1 MSWLPVL
8 TSVLL
13 VLNGIRQSQ
22 KSEWKTRRHVLWL
35 YCMIAK
41 GSFHSTQN
49 SGNFSCYIK
58 WKRSFWFGPTRI
70 FRTSFEGGPIW
81 LVWSFWP
88 DRNVPFHST
97 KLLSRVLLF
106 YVLLTRTITKCA
118 VAWVGSVQTE
128 CTMPLGTWNFQSFK
142 LEFLLNGKCPKSPLC
157 SKISIP
163 QFCITVF
170 CNCVVPENIHSPPTD
185 GSSD

>member
-8 TSVLL
+8 MSVLL
-13 VLNGIRQSQ
+13 VLNGIHQSQ
-22 KSEWKTRRHVLWL
+22 KSEWKTRRQVLRL

-49 SGNFSCYIK
+49 SANFGCYIK
-58 WKRSFWFGPTRI
+58 WKGSFWFGPTRI
-70 FRTSFEGGPIW
+70 FGTSFEGGPLW

-97 KLLSRVLLF
+97 KLLFPVALF
-106 YVLLTRTITKCA
+106 YILLTRTITKCA

-128 CTMPLGTWNFQSFK
+128 CTMPLGMWNVQSFK
-142 LEFLLNGKCPKSPLC
+142 LEFLLNGKHPKSSLC
-157 SKISIP
+157 SKIFNSTILYNYLL
-163 QFCITVF
+163 QFSQS
-170 CNCVVPENIHSPPTD
+170 E
-185 GSSD
+185 